1 MGEPC
6 AAHPDGA
13 ASGFH
18 NGHELLAALASR
30 QQRPVAAHLQ
40 VADRCNHACAH
51 CYQVQGERG
60 ELTFDEVCAV
70 LDRLAAAGVLLL
82 NVSGGEATLRDDL
95 VAILRAARR
104 RGFALRLYTNAF
116 LIDDALAGEIA
127 AVGLLEAHV
136 SLYSDVAAHHDAV
149 TRVPGSWER
158 TVRGV
163 RALRARGVR
172 VVLKAPAT
180 ALTPGGA
187 AGVARL
193 AESLG
198 CRVIAS
204 SEITPRED
212 GSLETLKVAA
222 APEALVRDG
231 LLRPWVPSEGDEA
244 LRRKKIGTGA
254 CGVGTKSVVV
264 LANGDVQACTDT
276 PVLLGNLVEGS
287 WDDVVSSPEVPFFHA
302 LTWGDVHG
310 CRDCDLLPA
319 CARCH
324 ASALHEA
331 GDYLGPYPSACARAR
346 ARYAAGVGGVELL
359 PPAPGCDA
367 ARSAAVGPYTI
378 ESPGRLRPIPDVR
391 TALDED
397 RAQRHPWLRRAPG
410 ERVSLVPLRLRKNA
424 APNGVT

>member
-13 ASGFH
+13 TSGYR

-30 QQRPVAAHLQ
+30 RQAPVAAHLQ

-60 ELTFDEVCAV
+60 ELSFEQVCGV

-82 NVSGGEATLRDDL
+82 NVSGGEATLRADL
-95 VAILRAARR
+95 VEILRAARA

-116 LIDDALAGEIA
+116 LIEDALAAQIA
-127 AVGLLEAHV
+127 SVGLLEAHV
-136 SLYSDVAAHHDAV
+136 SLYSDVAADHDAV

-158 TVRGV
+158 TTRGV
-163 RALRARGVR
+163 RALRAHGVR
-172 VVLKAPAT
+172 VVLKVPAT
-180 ALTPGGA
+180 SLTPGGA
-187 AGVARL
+187 MGVERIAR
-193 AESLG
+193 ELG
-198 CRVIAS
+198 CHFIAS

-222 APEALVRDG
+222 APKSLLRDG
-231 LLRPWVPSEGDEA
+231 LLRPWTPTDDQNA
-244 LRRKKIGTGA
+244 LREKKIATGS
-254 CGVGTKSVVV
+254 CGVGTRSVVV

-276 PVLLGNLVEGS
+276 PLILGNLVEGR
-287 WDDVVSSPEVPFFHA
+287 WEDVVASPEVPLFHA

-310 CRDCDLLPA
+310 CRDCDLIGA

-346 ARYAAGVGGVELL
+346 ARYAAGAGGVAVL
-359 PPAPGCDA
+359 PPDA
-367 ARSAAVGPYTI
+367 SCPPERSALVGPYKI
-378 ESPGRLRPIPDVR
+378 ESPGRLRPVADVR
-391 TALDED
+391 TELDDE
-397 RAQRHPWLRRAPG
+397 RARRHPWLRRASAAPQG
-410 ERVSLVPLRLRKNA
+410 LVSLRLRKGQ
-424 APNGVT
+424 PHTVT